1 MACWAVECLSC
12 FQVHMD
18 RSTPGGLGTAPE
30 GRRHKNQQDA
40 GNARC
45 SRGARSSC
53 RPRPCACARPRAA
66 ASASRA
72 SSCSSR
78 SRPCRRPPARPTIR
92 SPCACGCLT
101 RRQRG
106 GVRGS
111 AVGSLVGSTI
121 GSAARPP
128 RQSTD
133 RKVRASRR
141 RRGVGSTAG
150 SAGVRATEHR
160 RERLDAA
167 KVRREVARLVPEG
180 HAALGHARVVL
191 LEGPGDEAPRPL
203 RLDELERGPVRALLV
218 GVAALPRLALGILA
232 RFLVR
237 AEAPPPPAAA
247 RLARELVRQVDLLG
261 QVALLALFVGVA
273 VGDRP
278 RRRDAPRSPAFCSGS
293 RRWRRCAAPR

>member
-1 MACWAVECLSC
+1 MPLLPLLALLLVLL
-12 FQVHMD
+12 D
-18 RSTPGGLGTAPE
+18 RALAE
-30 GRRHKNQQDA
+30 D
-40 GNARC
+40 
-45 SRGARSSC
+45 
-53 RPRPCACARPRAA
+53 
-66 ASASRA
+66 
-72 SSCSSR
+72 
-78 SRPCRRPPARPTIR
+78 RPPDRRFARLVP
-92 SPCACGCLT
+92 AVFE
-101 RRQRG
+101 RRG
-106 GVRGS
+106 DGVEGVRGS

-167 KVRREVARLVPEG
+167 KARREVARLVPEG
-180 HAALGHARVVL
+180 RAALGHARVVL

-203 RLDELERGPVRALLV
+203 RLDELERGPVRLRAGGSRRSSASLRRRASRSAFSRASLC
-218 GVAALPRLALGILA
+218 GPRRRRRRPPRVWRANSFA
-232 RFLVR
+232 RSISLDRWPSSLFLR
-237 AEAPPPPAAA
+237 
-247 RLARELVRQVDLLG
+247 
-261 QVALLALFVGVA
+261 VA

-278 RRRDAPRSPAFCSGS
+278 RRGDAPRSPAFCSGS

>member
-1 MACWAVECLSC
+1 MACWAVECLL
-12 FQVHMD
+12 VIGH

-78 SRPCRRPPARPTIR
+78 SRPCRRPPARPTTR
-92 SPCACGCLT
+92 SPCACG
-101 RRQRG
+101 
-106 GVRGS
+106 
-111 AVGSLVGSTI
+111 
-121 GSAARPP
+121 
-128 RQSTD
+128 
-133 RKVRASRR
+133 VRASRR
-141 RRGVGSTAG
+141 RRRGGPRLSRGLSRRLDRERLGHRSTDRKVRGHGDAGEGHALG
-150 SAGVRATEHR
+150 SALRATEHR
-160 RERLDAA
+160 RERQDAA
-167 KVRREVARLVPEG
+167 KARREVARLVPEG

-218 GVAALPRLALGILA
+218 GVQTCASASLRC
-232 RFLVR
+232 R
-237 AEAPPPPAAA
+237 ASRSAFSRAS
-247 RLARELVRQVDLLG
+247 LCG
-261 QVALLALFVGVA
+261 
-273 VGDRP
+273 P
-278 RRRDAPRSPAFCSGS
+278 RRRRRRPPRVWRANSFARSIS
-293 RRWRRCAAPR
+293 LDRWPSSLFL

>member
-1 MACWAVECLSC
+1 MPLLPLLALLLVLL
-12 FQVHMD
+12 D
-18 RSTPGGLGTAPE
+18 RALAE
-30 GRRHKNQQDA
+30 D
-40 GNARC
+40 
-45 SRGARSSC
+45 
-53 RPRPCACARPRAA
+53 
-66 ASASRA
+66 
-72 SSCSSR
+72 
-78 SRPCRRPPARPTIR
+78 RPPDRRFARLVP
-92 SPCACGCLT
+92 AGFE
-101 RRQRG
+101 RRG
-106 GVRGS
+106 DGVEGVRGS

-203 RLDELERGPVRALLV
+203 RLDELERGPVRLRAGGSRRWRRGEIKRTKKNQTRETHALLV

-232 RFLVR
+232 RLLVR
-237 AEAPPPPAAA
+237 AEAPPPSAAA
-247 RLARELVRQVDLLG
+247 RLARELVRQVDLFG

>member
-1 MACWAVECLSC
+1 
-12 FQVHMD
+12 MD

-72 SSCSSR
+72 SSCPSR
-78 SRPCRRPPARPTIR
+78 SRPCRRPPARPTTR

-111 AVGSLVGSTI
+111 AVDSL
-121 GSAARPP
+121 
-128 RQSTD
+128 
-133 RKVRASRR
+133 
-141 RRGVGSTAG
+141 VGSTAG

-247 RLARELVRQVDLLG
+247 RLARELVRQVDLFG

-293 RRWRRCAAPR
+293 RRWRRGASMASWSAPR